1 MASNIKPKS
10 SSKES
15 PTEPFKRAVGG
26 CLRALARKPELE
38 VSFAAERPGMI
49 GGKARLPEPPR
60 KLGKHEAAVVRGHAD
75 SIALRLACHDSNV
88 HRRLQPVGQQARAVF
103 EAVEQ
108 ARVEAIGARR
118 MDGVAKNLTAMLDE
132 RFARGKFDEI
142 TERSEAPI
150 EDALALM
157 VRERLT
163 GLAPP
168 PGARKLV
175 ELWRTLIEDR
185 AGRDL
190 DRLES
195 VVEDQRQF
203 GDAVHDLLDALE
215 MGDDRSRDSD
225 DEEEQG
231 EEYKRKQDS
240 GEEGDASESDDT
252 RSSVEDTQVT
262 AEDMPDSAAE
272 ATDAPTA
279 DMADDTD
286 MGDAETPGEPQRPR
300 QFGANEPRGPDYRA
314 FTMKFDET
322 VAAEELCEAEEL
334 DRLRSYL
341 DKQLSNLQGVV
352 ARLANRLQRRLMA
365 QQNRSWEFDLEE
377 GMLDPARLSRI
388 VIDPMH
394 PLSFKAE
401 KDMQFR
407 DTVVTLL
414 LDNSGSMR
422 GRPITVAATCADILA
437 RTLERCGVKV
447 EILGFTT
454 RAWKGGQSRE
464 HWLTAGKPGNPGR
477 LNDLRH
483 IIYKAADAP
492 WRRARKNL
500 GLMMREGLLK
510 ENIDG
515 EALDWAHKRLL
526 GRPEQRKILMMISDG
541 APVDDSTLSVN
552 PGNYLERHLRWVIEE
567 IETRSP
573 VELIAIG
580 IGHDVTRYYR
590 RAVTIVDAEELGG
603 AMTEKLA
610 ELFEEHAQS
619 EPILL
624 PRRRKRVA

>member
-1 MASNIKPKS
+1 MASNIK
-10 SSKES
+10 SKAPAKEA
-15 PTEPFKRAVGG
+15 PTEPFKRAVSG
-26 CLRALARKPELE
+26 CLRALARKPDLE
-38 VSFAAERPGMI
+38 VGFAAERPGLM
-49 GGKARLPEPPR
+49 GTKARLPEPPR
-60 KLGKHEAAVVRGHAD
+60 KLTKAEAAIVRGNAD
-75 SIALRLACHDSNV
+75 SIALRLACHDAAM
-88 HRRLQPVGQQARAVF
+88 HRRHQPAGQQARAVF

-118 MDGVAKNLTAMLDE
+118 MDGVASNLTAMLDD
-132 RFARGKFDEI
+132 RFHRAKFDTI
-142 TERSEAPI
+142 TDRADAPI
-150 EDALALM
+150 EEALALM

-168 PGARKLV
+168 KSAKKLV
-175 ELWRTLIEDR
+175 DLWRPLIEER
-185 AGRDL
+185 AAADL
-190 DRLES
+190 DRLENLI
-195 VVEDQRQF
+195 EDQRQF
-203 GDAVHDLLDALE
+203 GDVVRDLLDALE
-215 MGDDRSRDSD
+215 MGEDRSSDQEDEDEEGEEEQRKQEAGEDGDAADSD
-225 DEEEQG
+225 DQ
-231 EEYKRKQDS
+231 Q
-240 GEEGDASESDDT
+240 
-252 RSSVEDTQVT
+252 RSSMEDSQVS

-272 ATDAPTA
+272 AVDAPTA

-314 FTMKFDET
+314 FTVKFDET
-322 VAAEELCEAEEL
+322 IAAEDLCEPEEL
-334 DRLRSYL
+334 DRLRGYL

-377 GMLDPARLSRI
+377 GQLDPARLSR
-388 VIDPMH
+388 VITDPLH
-394 PLSFKAE
+394 PLSFKWE
-401 KDMQFR
+401 KDTQFR

-464 HWLTAGKPGNPGR
+464 HWLTAGKPANPGR

-483 IIYKAADAP
+483 IIYKSADAP

-526 GRPEQRKILMMISDG
+526 ARTEQRKILMMISDG

-603 AMTEKLA
+603 AMTDKLA
-610 ELFEEHAQS
+610 ELFEEHAAADRAG
-619 EPILL
+619 PRL
-624 PRRRKRVA
+624 RRRVA